1 MPFRTTKP
9 FRLRPLYLAFR
20 PWLALVSVAMTAGCM
35 VGPDFRTPSA
45 PTTDTYTAS
54 PMPEQTVAA
63 PVAGGAAQHFDPG
76 KDLPGEW
83 WALFQSPPLD
93 QLIRQAI
100 ADNPT
105 LAAASATLR
114 QAQENYLAKTGQLL
128 YPAVSGN
135 LGATREKFS
144 NAQIGEPGASIFN
157 LYNASVNVAYTVDV
171 FGGSRRQLE
180 ASQAQVDY
188 QGYQL
193 QAAYLTLTSN
203 IVTAAIREASLRGQI
218 AATKEIIDAYQ
229 QQLDL
234 VQKQFQLGGAS
245 KVDVLG
251 QQTQVAQLRAT
262 LPPLERDL
270 EQTRHLISVLAG
282 AFPSTPG
289 MPSFE
294 LTTIKLPV
302 ELPVSLP
309 SSLVR
314 QRPDILAA
322 EAQLH
327 TASAQVGV
335 ATANLYPQITLNG
348 SFGSQSNLLRD
359 LFSGPALWSIGAG
372 LLQPIFNGGQLNAE
386 RRAAIAA
393 YDASAAQYRAT
404 VLQAFQSV
412 ADVLRAIEEDARTLT
427 EQAQAEAYANAT
439 LDLTQKQYRLGAV
452 NYLTLLIAQR
462 AYTQTRIN
470 LVQAQAARYADT
482 AALFQAL
489 GGGWWNR
496 PESSAVGLAEPSQ

>member
-1 MPFRTTKP
+1 MD
-9 FRLRPLYLAFR
+9 A
-20 PWLALVSVAMTAGCM
+20 
-35 VGPDFRTPSA
+35 
-45 PTTDTYTAS
+45 
-54 PMPEQTVAA
+54 
-63 PVAGGAAQHFDPG
+63 
-76 KDLPGEW
+76 
-83 WALFQSPPLD
+83 
-93 QLIRQAI
+93 
-100 ADNPT
+100 
-105 LAAASATLR
+105 
-114 QAQENYLAKTGQLL
+114 
-128 YPAVSGN
+128 
-135 LGATREKFS
+135 
-144 NAQIGEPGASIFN
+144 
-157 LYNASVNVAYTVDV
+157 

-218 AATKEIIDAYQ
+218 TATKEIIDAYQ

-270 EQTRHLISVLAG
+270 EQTRHLIAVLAG

-294 LTTIKLPV
+294 LTTIQLPV

-359 LFSGPALWSIGAG
+359 LLSGPALWSIGAA

-412 ADVLRAIEEDARTLT
+412 ADVLRAIEADARTLA

>member
-1 MPFRTTKP
+1 MPFRPTTQ

-20 PWLALVSVAMTAGCM
+20 PWLALASVSLIAGCM
-35 VGPDFRTPSA
+35 VGPDFRTPNA
-45 PTTDTYTAS
+45 PKTETYTAS

-63 PVAGGAAQHFDPG
+63 QVTGGAAQRFDPG
-76 KDLPGEW
+76 KDLPDEW

-93 QLIRQAI
+93 QLVRQAI

-114 QAQENYLAKTGQLL
+114 EAQENYRAKAGELL
-128 YPAVSGN
+128 YPAVTGN

-144 NAQIGEPGASIFN
+144 NATIGEPGSSIFN
-157 LYNASVNVAYTVDV
+157 LYNASVNVAYTVDA

-218 AATKEIIDAYQ
+218 TATKEIIDAYQ

-270 EQTRHLISVLAG
+270 EQTRHLIAVLAG

-294 LTTIKLPV
+294 LTTIQLPV

-335 ATANLYPQITLNG
+335 ATANLYP
-348 SFGSQSNLLRD
+348 
-359 LFSGPALWSIGAG
+359 
-372 LLQPIFNGGQLNAE
+372 
-386 RRAAIAA
+386 
-393 YDASAAQYRAT
+393 
-404 VLQAFQSV
+404 
-412 ADVLRAIEEDARTLT
+412 
-427 EQAQAEAYANAT
+427 
-439 LDLTQKQYRLGAV
+439 
-452 NYLTLLIAQR
+452 
-462 AYTQTRIN
+462 
-470 LVQAQAARYADT
+470 
-482 AALFQAL
+482 
-489 GGGWWNR
+489 
-496 PESSAVGLAEPSQ
+496 

>member
-1 MPFRTTKP
+1 MSIHSRFRIS
-9 FRLRPLYLAFR
+9 LLAAAIVT
-20 PWLALVSVAMTAGCM
+20 ALGGCM
-35 VGPDFRTPSA
+35 VGPDFHTPEA
-45 PTTDTYTAS
+45 PKTQAYTAS
-54 PMPEQTVAA
+54 PMPDQTVSA
-63 PVAGGAAQHFDPG
+63 PVTGGAAQSFTPG
-76 KDLPGEW
+76 QDLPGEW
-83 WALFQSPPLD
+83 WTLYRSPPLD
-93 QLIRQAI
+93 LLIRQAI
-100 ADNPT
+100 AENPT

-114 QAQENYLAKTGQLL
+114 GAQENYNAQVGGLL
-128 YPAVSGN
+128 YPAVTGN
-135 LGATREKFS
+135 LGATREKAS
-144 NAQIGEPGASIFN
+144 NAQIGLPGSSIFS
-157 LYNASVNVAYTVDV
+157 LYNASVNVGYTLDV
-171 FGGSRRQLE
+171 FGGSRRQIE

-188 QGYQL
+188 QSWQL

-203 IVTAAIREASLRGQI
+203 IVTAVVKEASLRGQI
-218 AATKEIIDAYQ
+218 TATKEIIDAFQ

-251 QQTQVAQLRAT
+251 QQTQISQLQAT

-270 EQTRHLISVLAG
+270 ELTRHLIAVLAG
-282 AFPSTPG
+282 SFPSTPG
-289 MPSFE
+289 LPTFE
-294 LTTIKLPV
+294 LDSIQLPV

-348 SFGSQSNLLRD
+348 SFGAQSNLIRD
-359 LFSGPALWSIGAG
+359 LLSGPALWSIGAG

-386 RRAAIAA
+386 RRAAEAA

-412 ADVLRAIEEDARTLT
+412 ADVLRAIEADARTLSET
-427 EQAQAEAYANAT
+427 AKAESYAHAT

-470 LVQAQAARYADT
+470 LVQAQAARFADS

-496 PESSAVGLAEPSQ
+496 PETSAVGLAGTNR